1 MASTRARTRKPLR
14 PKPHCSVRHARGKN
28 RHDPRSHLRPGRAG
42 GALRRDDRSPRERHT
57 EAVARRGAG
66 GSGHM
71 DVTALISIV
80 LALLGAA
87 ILAPV
92 INELDARWRSS
103 YKEGLN
109 DER

>member
-1 MASTRARTRKPLR
+1 
-14 PKPHCSVRHARGKN
+14 
-28 RHDPRSHLRPGRAG
+28 
-42 GALRRDDRSPRERHT
+42 
-57 EAVARRGAG
+57 
-66 GSGHM
+66 M

-80 LALLGAA
+80 LALLGAG

-92 INELDARWRSS
+92 INELDAWWRSS

>member
-1 MASTRARTRKPLR
+1 
-14 PKPHCSVRHARGKN
+14 
-28 RHDPRSHLRPGRAG
+28 
-42 GALRRDDRSPRERHT
+42 
-57 EAVARRGAG
+57 
-66 GSGHM
+66 M
-71 DVTALISIV
+71 DLTALISMV

>member
-1 MASTRARTRKPLR
+1 VLFVVMLAP
-14 PKPHCSVRHARGKN
+14 VIHAI
-28 RHDPRSHLRPGRAG
+28 HVMLAPD
-42 GALRRDDRSPRERHT
+42 
-57 EAVARRGAG
+57 ARRGAG

-92 INELDARWRSS
+92 INELDARWRNS